1 MPARPPT
8 GGTPRRTVALDYPA
22 VVIGRKRTP
31 VEPEPQP
38 VETANGKGRRT
49 PTRKEAESRNKRPL
63 VPDDRKEA
71 KRIAREKRNEA
82 YLKQRQAMATGDER
96 YLPLRDKGPVR
107 RYARDYV
114 DARWSIAEFFMPL
127 ALVMIVA
134 MMFAG
139 QFPELANAL
148 VLAMYGVLLVAIVD
162 SLIMVQL
169 LKRRLRKKF
178 GADQIPAWT
187 GFYAFGRSFYFRRM
201 RQPKPQVGRGEYPA

>member
-1 MPARPPT
+1 M
-8 GGTPRRTVALDYPA
+8 
-22 VVIGRKRTP
+22 IGRKSTP

-38 VETANGKGRRT
+38 AEPLDRKGRPT
-49 PTRKEAESRNKRPL
+49 PTRREAEARNKRPL

-127 ALVMIVA
+127 ALVMIIA

-139 QFPELANAL
+139 RYPALANAL
-148 VLAMYGVLLVAIVD
+148 VLGMYGVLLVAILD
-162 SLIMVQL
+162 SLIMVQI

-178 GADQIPAWT
+178 GDDQVPPWT

-201 RQPKPQVGRGEYPA
+201 RQPKPQVARGDYPA

>member
-1 MPARPPT
+1 M
-8 GGTPRRTVALDYPA
+8 
-22 VVIGRKRTP
+22 IGRKKTP

-38 VETANGKGRRT
+38 VETVGGKGRPT
-49 PTRKEAESRNKRPL
+49 PTRKQAEARNRRPL

-71 KRIAREKRNEA
+71 RRIAREKRNEA
-82 YLKQRQAMATGDER
+82 YTRQRQAMITGDER

-139 QFPELANAL
+139 QFPQLANAL
-148 VLAMYGVLLVAIVD
+148 VLGMYGVLLVAIVD
-162 SLIMVQL
+162 SLVMVQI
-169 LKRRLRKKF
+169 LKRRLRSRF
-178 GADQIPAWT
+178 GADQIPPWT

-201 RQPKPQVGRGEYPA
+201 RQPKPQVARREYPS

>member
-1 MPARPPT
+1 M
-8 GGTPRRTVALDYPA
+8 
-22 VVIGRKRTP
+22 IGRKRTP

-38 VETANGKGRRT
+38 VETVNGKGRRT

>member
-1 MPARPPT
+1 
-8 GGTPRRTVALDYPA
+8 
-22 VVIGRKRTP
+22 VVIGRKSTP

-38 VETANGKGRRT
+38 VETANGKGRPT
-49 PTRKEAESRNKRPL
+49 PSRKEAEARNKRPL

-82 YLKQRQAMATGDER
+82 YLKQRQAMTTGDER

-127 ALVMIVA
+127 ALLMIVA

-139 QFPELANAL
+139 QFPQLANAL

-169 LKRRLRKKF
+169 LKRRLRNKF

-201 RQPKPQVGRGEYPA
+201 RQPKPQVARGEYPA

>member
-1 MPARPPT
+1 
-8 GGTPRRTVALDYPA
+8 
-22 VVIGRKRTP
+22 VVIGRKSTP

-38 VETANGKGRRT
+38 VEPLNGKGRRT
-49 PTRKEAESRNKRPL
+49 PTRKEAEARNKRPL

-82 YLKQRQAMATGDER
+82 YVKQREAMATGDER
-96 YLPLRDKGPVR
+96 YLPPRDKGPVR

-127 ALVMIVA
+127 ALLMIIA

-139 QFPELANAL
+139 QFPAMVNAL
-148 VLAMYGVLLVAIVD
+148 VLGMYGILLVAIVD
-162 SLIMVQL
+162 SLIMVQI

-178 GADQIPAWT
+178 GDGEIPPWT

-201 RQPKPQVGRGEYPA
+201 RQPKPQVKRGEYPA

>member
-1 MPARPPT
+1 
-8 GGTPRRTVALDYPA
+8 
-22 VVIGRKRTP
+22 VVIGRKKTP

-38 VETANGKGRRT
+38 VSTVGGKGRPT
-49 PTRKEAESRNKRPL
+49 PSRKEAEARNRRPL

-82 YLKQRQAMATGDER
+82 YMKQRQAMVTGDER

-127 ALVMIVA
+127 ALVMILA

-139 QFPELANAL
+139 QFQQLANVL
-148 VLAMYGVLLVAIVD
+148 VLGMYGILLVAIVD
-162 SLIMVQL
+162 SLIMVQI
-169 LKRRLRKKF
+169 LKRKLRKKF
-178 GADQIPAWT
+178 GDDQIPAWT

-201 RQPKPQVGRGEYPA
+201 RQPKPQVGRREYPS

>member
-1 MPARPPT
+1 
-8 GGTPRRTVALDYPA
+8 
-22 VVIGRKRTP
+22 VVIGRKSTP

-38 VETANGKGRRT
+38 VEPLNGKGRPT

-82 YLKQRQAMATGDER
+82 YVRQREAMATGDER
-96 YLPLRDKGPVR
+96 YLPPRDKGPVR

-127 ALVMIVA
+127 ALLMIIA

-139 QFPELANAL
+139 QFPALANAL
-148 VLAMYGVLLVAIVD
+148 VLGMYGVLLVAIVD
-162 SLIMVQL
+162 SLIMVQI
-169 LKRRLRKKF
+169 LKRKLRRKF
-178 GADQIPAWT
+178 GDDQIAPWT

-201 RQPKPQVGRGEYPA
+201 RQPKPQVKRGEYPA